1 MIDRMW
7 LLLTFGSVAWMTLI
21 AAFFGWEGESPAW
34 ARLLE
39 LYSKALCINVGVVSI
54 IIPWLPAAWRTG

>member
-7 LLLTFGSVAWMTLI
+7 LLLTFGPVVWMALI
-21 AAFFGWEGESPAW
+21 AVVFGWDGEDPAW
-34 ARLLE
+34 ARLLV

-54 IIPWLPAAWRTG
+54 VMPWLDKAAG